1 MTKSSNLKTGYSK
14 TTTIDLIHKK
24 KMKEFQKEE
33 RNLPK
38 MKRRVK
44 ELAFLIDTFELLNKM
59 GKYSNMEINAATS
72 SILPKKGQN
81 KTRSKKGKTAK
92 KQSEEQ
98 QLKNFDEYYVC
109 LDEKDNFETKISE
122 LENNTKKQEYFMEVG
137 DLLFQYYD
145 DEKNREISKSNSS
158 QITKKSKKKNSILN
172 YFARKREEQK
182 RKKEE
187 AESKIKQE
195 NQLINNSNDSVLIS
209 NNSTNDSTNNSDNIT
224 DDPNIKINE
233 ERNREMFKGNMRYI
247 GKNNVITKYMRTV
260 DPDYVVPLEYD
271 EQHDYCQDCKCYM
284 KTIHSEGVMR
294 CEQCGYQEKILID
307 SDKPSYKDPPRELS
321 YYNYQRVNHLI
332 ELITKCIEIIGETY
346 IISFSSVV
354 TNYNTSVDKLIINN

>member
-1 MTKSSNLKTGYSK
+1 MYREINTSYNKMTKSSHVKSGYK

-44 ELAFLIDTFELLNKM
+44 ELSSLLDTFEMLNRM
-59 GKYSNMEINAATS
+59 GKYSNIETNTIT
-72 SILPKKGQN
+72 SILPKKRQHKG
-81 KTRSKKGKTAK
+81 KTRSKGKTAMK
-92 KQSEEQ
+92 KQAKEQ

-109 LDEKDNFETKISE
+109 LDEKDKIEAKISE

-145 DEKNREISKSNSS
+145 DEKNREIAKSSSS

-172 YFARKREEQK
+172 YFARKRKEQK
-182 RKKEE
+182 RKKAE
-187 AESKIKQE
+187 AEAKRNQE
-195 NQLINNSNDSVLIS
+195 NQLINTSNSSILV
-209 NNSTNDSTNNSDNIT
+209 SDNSA
-224 DDPNIKINE
+224 NNE
-233 ERNREMFKGNMRYI
+233 EKQNKEMFKGNMRYI
-247 GKNNVITKYMRTV
+247 GKNNVITRYMRTV
-260 DPDYVVPLEYD
+260 DPDYIVPLEHD
-271 EQHDYCQDCKCYM
+271 EQHDYCQDCECYM

-294 CEQCGYQEKILID
+294 CELCGYQEHILID

-321 YYNYQRVNHLI
+321 YYNYLRVNHLI
-332 ELITKCIEIIGETY
+332 ELIIKCIHFRGSKQGATCFISSII
-346 IISFSSVV
+346 IQ
-354 TNYNTSVDKLIINN
+354 DK